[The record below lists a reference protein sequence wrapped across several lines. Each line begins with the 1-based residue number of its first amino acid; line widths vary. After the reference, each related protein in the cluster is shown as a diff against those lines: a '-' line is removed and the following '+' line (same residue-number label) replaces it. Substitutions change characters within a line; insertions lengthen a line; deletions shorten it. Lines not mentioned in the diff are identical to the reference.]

1 MKPVLWAEQTSE
13 TIAAMRADGV
23 DMVLF
28 PLASTQPF
36 GPHLPLC
43 TGTLLAEVVA
53 HAVSARTAVPV
64 LPTLAFADGSQAWPG
79 ALPLGP
85 EVLARVV
92 QQVLV
97 AVVSQGFSRV
107 LVLSGDADEAMI
119 NGALRSVRAQFAQ
132 SQVACKYL
140 GHASPRVRAAFA
152 GDGIGA
158 HGGAAHTALMLHLAP
173 ELVRRERIFDE
184 PDRGASL
191 IFDYEREHLSEHGHI
206 GAPSQATAERGAEL
220 FEALVSDW
228 TYVVRRALIEKPPL
242 ERGTDTEAL
251 IPEAPVALTAQV
263 GGLEEAA
270 SLFRAPVSEAESD

>member
-13 TIAAMRADGV
+13 DIAAMRADGV

-64 LPTLAFADGSQAWPG
+64 LPALCFGSAGLSPSWPG
-79 ALPLGP
+79 ALPLRP
-85 EVLARVV
+85 ELLAQVV

-97 AVVSQGFSRV
+97 GVVSQGFSRV
-107 LVLSGDADEAMI
+107 LILSGDTDEAI
-119 NGALRSVRAQFAQ
+119 ISGALRSVRARFAQ

-140 GHASPRVRAAFA
+140 GHASPRARAAFV
-152 GDGIGA
+152 GDGIEA

-173 ELVRRERIFDE
+173 HLVRRERVFDE

-191 IFDYEREHLSEHGHI
+191 IFDYEREHLSEQGHI
-206 GAPSQATAERGAEL
+206 GSPTQATAERGAEL

-242 ERGTDTEAL
+242 DRGADTEA
-251 IPEAPVALTAQV
+251 APVAPPRVPEL
-263 GGLEEAA
+263 EAA
-270 SLFRAPVSEAESD
+270 PGLFRAPLSEAEPD